1 MTMGNEWGGYGA
13 LATYLVIDERSGG
26 HIRSEW
32 TGGSACNEGRVKRSW
47 LSQATVRAPESKSI
61 ESSHL
66 ISQKATALYCMTE
79 THR

>member
-1 MTMGNEWGGYGA
+1 MTMGNEWGGYEA

-47 LSQATVRAPESKSI
+47 LVVAGDRQ
-61 ESSHL
+61 SS
-66 ISQKATALYCMTE
+66 
-79 THR
+79 